1 VALFSRPKMWLL
13 CRLMVVIQMR
23 FCKTEFELKRVGAGM
38 RRFVILGLVVGLTS
52 CAVVGVTTAVVST
65 AAKVAT
71 VPVKVIGAAVEV
83 VTPDDDKPDGK
94 SDDTREN

>member
-1 VALFSRPKMWLL
+1 
-13 CRLMVVIQMR
+13 MVVIQMK
-23 FCKTEFELKRVGAGM
+23 FCKTEFELKSVGAGM

-94 SDDTREN
+94 SDDTSEN

>member
-1 VALFSRPKMWLL
+1 MQKK
-13 CRLMVVIQMR
+13 C
-23 FCKTEFELKRVGAGM
+23 CKREFELQRVGAGM
-38 RRFVILGLVVGLTS
+38 RSIVILGLVAGLTS

-83 VTPDDDKPDGK
+83 VTPDDDKPDDK
-94 SDDTREN
+94 SHDTNDE

>member
-1 VALFSRPKMWLL
+1 
-13 CRLMVVIQMR
+13 MVVIQMK
-23 FCKTEFELKRVGAGM
+23 FCKTEFELKRAWAGM
-38 RRFVILGLVVGLTS
+38 RRFIILGLVVGLTS

-94 SDDTREN
+94 SDDTSEN

>member
-1 VALFSRPKMWLL
+1 
-13 CRLMVVIQMR
+13 MVVIQLK

-94 SDDTREN
+94 SDDTSEN

>member
-1 VALFSRPKMWLL
+1 
-13 CRLMVVIQMR
+13 MVVIQIK

-71 VPVKVIGAAVEV
+71 VPIKVIGAAVEV

-94 SDDTREN
+94 SDDTSEN

>member
-1 VALFSRPKMWLL
+1 
-13 CRLMVVIQMR
+13 MVVIQMK
-23 FCKTEFELKRVGAGM
+23 FCKSEFELKRVGAGM

-83 VTPDDDKPDGK
+83 VTPDDDKPDDK
-94 SDDTREN
+94 SDDIRED

>member
-1 VALFSRPKMWLL
+1 MHMK
-13 CRLMVVIQMR
+13 
-23 FCKTEFELKRVGAGM
+23 FCKTEFELKRVGAGV

-71 VPVKVIGAAVEV
+71 VPVKVIGAAVEI

-94 SDDTREN
+94 FDDTS

>member
-1 VALFSRPKMWLL
+1 
-13 CRLMVVIQMR
+13 
-23 FCKTEFELKRVGAGM
+23 M

-71 VPVKVIGAAVEV
+71 VPIKVIGAAVEV

-94 SDDTREN
+94 SDDTSEN

>member
-1 VALFSRPKMWLL
+1 MK
-13 CRLMVVIQMR
+13 

-71 VPVKVIGAAVEV
+71 VPIKVIGAAVEV

-94 SDDTREN
+94 SDDTSEN

>member
-1 VALFSRPKMWLL
+1 
-13 CRLMVVIQMR
+13 MVVIQMK

-65 AAKVAT
+65 AAKAAT

-94 SDDTREN
+94 SDDTSEN

>member
-1 VALFSRPKMWLL
+1 MK
-13 CRLMVVIQMR
+13 
-23 FCKTEFELKRVGAGM
+23 FCKSEFELKRVGAGM

-94 SDDTREN
+94 SDDTSEN

>member
-1 VALFSRPKMWLL
+1 MWFL
-13 CRLMVVIQMR
+13 CRLIVVMHMK
-23 FCKTEFELKRVGAGM
+23 FCKTEFELKRVGAGV

-94 SDDTREN
+94 SDDTSEN

>member
-1 VALFSRPKMWLL
+1 MK
-13 CRLMVVIQMR
+13 
-23 FCKTEFELKRVGAGM
+23 FCKSEFELKRVGAGM

-83 VTPDDDKPDGK
+83 VTPDDYKPDGK
-94 SDDTREN
+94 FDDTSEN

>member
-1 VALFSRPKMWLL
+1 MWLL
-13 CRLMVVIQMR
+13 CRLMVVIQMK

-94 SDDTREN
+94 SDDTSEN

>member
-1 VALFSRPKMWLL
+1 MK
-13 CRLMVVIQMR
+13 

-94 SDDTREN
+94 SDDTSEN

>member
-1 VALFSRPKMWLL
+1 
-13 CRLMVVIQMR
+13 MVVIQMK

-94 SDDTREN
+94 SDDTSEN

>member
-1 VALFSRPKMWLL
+1 
-13 CRLMVVIQMR
+13 
-23 FCKTEFELKRVGAGM
+23 M

-94 SDDTREN
+94 SDDTSEN

>member
-1 VALFSRPKMWLL
+1 
-13 CRLMVVIQMR
+13 MVVIQMK
-23 FCKTEFELKRVGAGM
+23 FCKSEFELKRVGAGM

-83 VTPDDDKPDGK
+83 VTPDDDKPNGK
-94 SDDTREN
+94 SDDTSEN

>member
-1 VALFSRPKMWLL
+1 MK
-13 CRLMVVIQMR
+13 

-65 AAKVAT
+65 AANVAT
-71 VPVKVIGAAVEV
+71 VPIKVIGAAVEV
-83 VTPDDDKPDGK
+83 VTPDDYK
-94 SDDTREN
+94 SDDTSEN

>member
-1 VALFSRPKMWLL
+1 MRN
-13 CRLMVVIQMR
+13 VV
-23 FCKTEFELKRVGAGM
+23 V
-38 RRFVILGLVVGLTS
+38 LGLVAGLTG

-83 VTPDDDKPDGK
+83 VTPDDDKPDDK
-94 SDDTREN
+94 SDGANEN

>member
-1 VALFSRPKMWLL
+1 MPSNGSAPGPEGA
-13 CRLMVVIQMR
+13 MVPLKYIQSGVI
-23 FCKTEFELKRVGAGM
+23 ENLSERVGAGM
-38 RRFVILGLVVGLTS
+38 RSIVILGLVVGLTS

-83 VTPDDDKPDGK
+83 VTPDDDKPDDK
-94 SDDTREN
+94 SDDTRED

>member
-1 VALFSRPKMWLL
+1 
-13 CRLMVVIQMR
+13 MR
-23 FCKTEFELKRVGAGM
+23 SI
-38 RRFVILGLVVGLTS
+38 VILGLVVGLTS

-71 VPVKVIGAAVEV
+71 VPIKVIGAAVEV

-94 SDDTREN
+94 SDDTSEN

>member
-1 VALFSRPKMWLL
+1 
-13 CRLMVVIQMR
+13 MVVIQMK
-23 FCKTEFELKRVGAGM
+23 FCKSEFELKRVGAGM

-94 SDDTREN
+94 SDDTSEN

>member
-1 VALFSRPKMWLL
+1 MK
-13 CRLMVVIQMR
+13 

-83 VTPDDDKPDGK
+83 VTPDDYKPDDK
-94 SDDTREN
+94 SDDTRED

>member
-1 VALFSRPKMWLL
+1 MRN
-13 CRLMVVIQMR
+13 VV
-23 FCKTEFELKRVGAGM
+23 V
-38 RRFVILGLVVGLTS
+38 LGLVAGLTS

-83 VTPDDDKPDGK
+83 VTPDDDKPDDK
-94 SDDTREN
+94 SDGANEN

>member
-1 VALFSRPKMWLL
+1 MK
-13 CRLMVVIQMR
+13 

-71 VPVKVIGAAVEV
+71 APVKVIGAAVEV

-94 SDDTREN
+94 SDDTSEN

>member
-1 VALFSRPKMWLL
+1 MHMK
-13 CRLMVVIQMR
+13 
-23 FCKTEFELKRVGAGM
+23 FCKTEFELKRVGAGV

-94 SDDTREN
+94 SDDTSEN

>member
-1 VALFSRPKMWLL
+1 
-13 CRLMVVIQMR
+13 MVVIQMK
-23 FCKTEFELKRVGAGM
+23 FCKSEFELKRVGAGM

-83 VTPDDDKPDGK
+83 VTPDDDKPDDS
-94 SDDTREN
+94 SDDTSEN

>member
-1 VALFSRPKMWLL
+1 
-13 CRLMVVIQMR
+13 MVVIQMK

-71 VPVKVIGAAVEV
+71 VPIKVIGAAVEV

-94 SDDTREN
+94 SDDTSEN

>member
-1 VALFSRPKMWLL
+1 MK
-13 CRLMVVIQMR
+13 
-23 FCKTEFELKRVGAGM
+23 FCKTEFELKRVGAGV

-83 VTPDDDKPDGK
+83 VTPDDDKPDDK
-94 SDDTREN
+94 SDDTSEN

>member
-1 VALFSRPKMWLL
+1 
-13 CRLMVVIQMR
+13 MVVIQMK
-23 FCKTEFELKRVGAGM
+23 FCKSEFELKRVGAGM
-38 RRFVILGLVVGLTS
+38 RRFVILGLVVGVTS

-94 SDDTREN
+94 SDDTSEN

>member
-1 VALFSRPKMWLL
+1 MKF
-13 CRLMVVIQMR
+13 
-23 FCKTEFELKRVGAGM
+23 FKTEFELKRVGAGM

-94 SDDTREN
+94 SDDTSEN